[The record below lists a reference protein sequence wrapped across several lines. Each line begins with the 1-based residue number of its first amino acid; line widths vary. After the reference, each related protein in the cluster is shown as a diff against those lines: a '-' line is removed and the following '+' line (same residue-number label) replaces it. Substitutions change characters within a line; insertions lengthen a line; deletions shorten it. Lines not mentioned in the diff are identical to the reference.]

1 LSELGAVVWKTKGLD
16 AKIIGNK
23 VNLTAEII
31 LTMWLHQRREKYQS
45 MTLRPCLVAH
55 VFILIHMC

>member
-1 LSELGAVVWKTKGLD
+1 LSELGAAVWKTKGLD

-31 LTMWLHQRREKYQS
+31 PMMWLHRRREKYQS
-45 MTLRPCLVAH
+45 MRLSGFYL
-55 VFILIHMC
+55 FFY